1 MAEDDLLEMAR
12 LHTIVEFILEDMVNS
27 FLELRPDT
35 QKPKEEKVVLSP
47 SGTFRMQ
54 RALYRLEIHRLL
66 FNNRDLPSFDGL
78 DYFEDV
84 HPDDNDQWI
93 FFLSLFSPWEMEE
106 IRCVLKYMFR
116 AYEELPGATVFDDWC
131 ELSPDENE
139 DPLSHLYDHKIDD
152 TNREHYVSY
161 GLGFLY
167 RWIHVSS
174 ITCREERLIKQKAIL
189 RGTLSSSAQY
199 ILSALDTDPEIEY
212 FMDFGDEG
220 SDGKTFLS
228 DADWNSPNLAWTWCL
243 INATLE
249 DASIELWR
257 DVTNPLR
264 NWGFLFWDEHRLKE
278 WGFIPERMREEQET
292 CHNEPADTRS
302 DLGEAVNNV

>member
-1 MAEDDLLEMAR
+1 MESVTIEALPPEVKTVVLYAIPDLLSLNALVIASPSFHALYLSQRKQLLSTILERCLQIPVMKYLGQKLDVYQVFASMAEDDLLEMAP

-47 SGTFRMQ
+47 SETFRMQ

-139 DPLSHLYDHKIDD
+139 DPLSHLYDHSMI
-152 TNREHYVSY
+152 N
-161 GLGFLY
+161 
-167 RWIHVSS
+167 
-174 ITCREERLIKQKAIL
+174 IT
-189 RGTLSSSAQY
+189 G
-199 ILSALDTDPEIEY
+199 
-212 FMDFGDEG
+212 
-220 SDGKTFLS
+220 
-228 DADWNSPNLAWTWCL
+228 
-243 INATLE
+243 
-249 DASIELWR
+249 
-257 DVTNPLR
+257 
-264 NWGFLFWDEHRLKE
+264 
-278 WGFIPERMREEQET
+278 
-292 CHNEPADTRS
+292 
-302 DLGEAVNNV
+302 